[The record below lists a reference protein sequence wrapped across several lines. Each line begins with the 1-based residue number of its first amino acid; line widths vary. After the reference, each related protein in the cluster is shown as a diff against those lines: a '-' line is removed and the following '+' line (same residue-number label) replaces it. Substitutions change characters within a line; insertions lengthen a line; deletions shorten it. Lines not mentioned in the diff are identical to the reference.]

1 MCSKSNIVA
10 LMAVFWLVFGCGV
23 PKVVQDYQR
32 DSVAYIVRDTTIFRD
47 SVVYVQIP
55 AESDKAVV
63 FQSDTSRLEISV
75 AKSEAFIT
83 EGGRIC
89 HTLTNK
95 DALIPIEVKLPKY
108 IHTEQKAMVRNVREV
123 VEVEKELS
131 RWQNFIMTI
140 GYGLLIA
147 ASGWLVWKLSK
158 IIRTFS

>member
-1 MCSKSNIVA
+1 MCSKNSIVA
-10 LMAVFWLVFGCGV
+10 IMAILWLVFGCGV

-47 SVVYVQIP
+47 SVVYVQVP
-55 AESDKAVV
+55 TESDKALV
-63 FQSDTSRLEISV
+63 FQTDTSRLETSV

-108 IHTEQKAMVRNVREV
+108 IHTERKDFVRSVREV
-123 VEVEKELS
+123 VEVEKALS
-131 RWQNFIMTI
+131 KWQNFIMTL

-147 ASGWLVWKLSK
+147 VAAWLVWKLTK
-158 IIRTFS
+158 IIQL

>member
-1 MCSKSNIVA
+1 
-10 LMAVFWLVFGCGV
+10 MAFIAVLWLVFGCGV

-63 FQSDTSRLEISV
+63 FQSDTSKLETSV

-108 IHTEQKAMVRNVREV
+108 IHTEEKAMVRNIREV
-123 VEVEKELS
+123 VKVEKELS
-131 RWQNFIMTI
+131 RWQNFIMTL

-158 IIRTFS
+158 IIRL

>member
-1 MCSKSNIVA
+1 MCSKSSVVA
-10 LMAVFWLVFGCGV
+10 FIAVLWLVFGCGV

-32 DSVAYIVRDTTIFRD
+32 DSVAVIVRDTTIFRD

-55 AESDKAVV
+55 AESDKSVA
-63 FQSDTSRLEISV
+63 FRRDTSRLETSV

-123 VEVEKELS
+123 VELEKELS
-131 RWQNFIMTI
+131 RWQNFIMTL

-158 IIRTFS
+158 IIRL

>member
-1 MCSKSNIVA
+1 MA
-10 LMAVFWLVFGCGV
+10 LMAVLWLVFGCGV

-63 FQSDTSRLEISV
+63 FQSDTSRLETSV

-108 IHTEQKAMVRNVREV
+108 IHTEQKAMMRNVREV
-123 VEVEKELS
+123 VKVEKELS
-131 RWQNFIMTI
+131 RWQNFIMTL

-158 IIRTFS
+158 IIRL

>member
-1 MCSKSNIVA
+1 MCSKSSVVA
-10 LMAVFWLVFGCGV
+10 FIAVLWLVFGCGV

-63 FQSDTSRLEISV
+63 PDTDTSRLRTSV
-75 AKSEAFIT
+75 AESEAWVA
-83 EGGRIC
+83 EGQLF

-108 IHTEQKAMVRNVREV
+108 IHTEEKAMVRNVREV

-131 RWQNFIMTI
+131 RWQNFIQAL
-140 GYGLLIA
+140 GYAVLIA
-147 ASGWLVWKLSK
+147 GLAWLIWKLSK
-158 IIRTFS
+158 VIRMA

>member
-1 MCSKSNIVA
+1 MCSKSSVVA
-10 LMAVFWLVFGCGV
+10 FIAVLWLVFGCGV

-47 SVVYVQIP
+47 SVVYVPIP
-55 AESDKAVV
+55 IESDKAVV
-63 FQSDTSRLEISV
+63 FQSDTSRLETSV

-108 IHTEQKAMVRNVREV
+108 IHTEQKAMVRNVREE

-131 RWQNFIMTI
+131 RWQNFIKTL
-140 GYGLLIA
+140 GYAVLIA
-147 ASGWLVWKLSK
+147 GLAWLIWKLSK
-158 IIRTFS
+158 VIRVA

>member
-1 MCSKSNIVA
+1 MCSRSNIVA
-10 LMAVFWLVFGCGV
+10 IMAVLWLVFGCGV

-47 SVVYVQIP
+47 SVVYIAIP
-55 AESDKAVV
+55 MESDKAVV
-63 FQSDTSRLEISV
+63 FQSDTSRLETSV

-131 RWQNFIMTI
+131 RWHNFIQLL
-140 GYGLLIA
+140 GYGVLIA
-147 ASGWLVWKLSK
+147 CVLWLINKVRKV
-158 IIRTFS
+158 FVA

>member
-1 MCSKSNIVA
+1 
-10 LMAVFWLVFGCGV
+10 MAVLWLVFGCGV

-47 SVVYVQIP
+47 SVVYVQVP
-55 AESDKAVV
+55 TESDKALV
-63 FQSDTSRLEISV
+63 FQTDTSRLETSV

-83 EGGRIC
+83 EMGQIC

-108 IHTEQKAMVRNVREV
+108 IHTERKDFVRTVREV

-131 RWQNFIMTI
+131 RWQSFIQSL
-140 GYGLLIA
+140 GYAVLIA
-147 ASGWLVWKLSK
+147 GLAWLIWKLSK
-158 IIRTFS
+158 VIRMA